1 MKDFYEEQKTVKIS
15 IRWARPLPFRLAVVV
30 LSGNYPLG
38 SQVSLS
44 LFLKLIFADLK
55 FAHFY

>member
-15 IRWARPLPFRLAVVV
+15 IRWARPLPFRPVVVV
-30 LSGNYPLG
+30 LSGNHPLG

-44 LFLKLIFADLK
+44 FFKLFFADLK